1 MSTVPATRELTE
13 GAADVALRDGSTLH
27 VRPVVAA
34 DAPAMRRFFEAL
46 SLESIGLRFF
56 GVPNF
61 DWATKWAV
69 ETDEAERYALVATAG
84 PGHLIVAHG
93 AYVRIDGER
102 AEVAF
107 VVADAWQGHGIA
119 TIMLGQ
125 LAAAAQAHGITA
137 FSAEVLPGNHRM
149 IGVFRDS
156 GFPVE
161 LRSRGDVIEVELPTS
176 PSEAALERFE
186 QRERTAAVA
195 AMRSFLRPSSVAVI
209 GASRRRGTVGGEV
222 VHNLLSGGFGGA
234 VHPVNL
240 RAATVE
246 GRRAYASIADVP
258 GPVELAVV
266 AVPAA
271 DVAGVA
277 RECGAAGVRALVVLS
292 GGFADGGRAGA
303 RRQRELLAICRDA
316 GMRLVGPNCL
326 GVLNAACDVR
336 LHATY
341 AGAMPPPGRVGFLS
355 QSGGLGVAMI
365 EAAGRL
371 GLGMS
376 SFVSVGNKAD
386 ISGNDVLQYWEE
398 DPDTD
403 VVLLYLESF
412 GNPRRFARI
421 ARRVSRA
428 KPIVAVKGGRSAAGA
443 RAAASRTGALL
454 SASDVT
460 VDALFE
466 QAGVVRVDTV
476 HELFDVATLLCAQ
489 PAPAGRR
496 VAIVSNAGGPGI
508 VCADACQAAGL
519 DVVGLPA
526 RVRRRLG
533 TLLPAE
539 ASLANPIDIL
549 ATASGE
555 QYRQTIDVLVD
566 AAVCDAIVTI
576 FVPPLGSAGSEVARA
591 IDAAARSARG
601 VTLASV
607 VIGPPPPPPAPS
619 SGEPHVPRFDFP
631 EDAARALAHAA
642 RYGCWRARPAGVVR
656 QPTDCRPDEAAAI
669 IAGALA
675 AGAGWLGPAEVASLL
690 DCYGLPLLPTRVVRT
705 AAAATLAAG
714 ELDGPVALK
723 AIAGDLIHKSDVGA
737 VRLGLRSGVQVRRAA
752 REIRAAVTA
761 AGRRL
766 EGFAVQAMVEGGVE
780 LLVGV
785 TQEPSFGPVIVCG
798 VGGSTA
804 EPIGDAAVR
813 ITPLTDIDA
822 QEMVRS
828 LETFAPPAGHGG
840 SPSWARGA
848 LEDVVLRLSALV
860 EAHAEVAELD
870 LNPLVASPDG
880 AVVVDARVRLEP
892 PPPRRPPSSLHA

>member
-1 MSTVPATRELTE
+1 MSTVPAGEPTD
-13 GAADVALRDGSTLH
+13 GAVDVALRDGSTLH
-27 VRPVVAA
+27 VRPVIAA
-34 DAPAMRRFFEAL
+34 DAPAMRAFFEAL
-46 SLESIGLRFF
+46 SLESIGMRFF

-61 DWATKWAV
+61 DWATEWAV
-69 ETDEAERYALVATAG
+69 ETDDADRHALVATAG
-84 PGHLIVAHG
+84 PTHLIVAHG
-93 AYVRIDGER
+93 AYVRIAGER

-125 LAAAAQAHGITA
+125 LAAAAQEHGITT

-161 LRSRGDVIEVELPTS
+161 LRSRGDVIKVELPTS
-176 PSEAALERFE
+176 LSEAALGRFE

-222 VHNLLSGGFGGA
+222 VRNLLSGGFGGA
-234 VHPVNL
+234 VHLVNL
-240 RAATVE
+240 RAPTVE
-246 GRRAYASIADVP
+246 GRPAYSSIADVP
-258 GPVELAVV
+258 GRVELAVV

-271 DVAGVA
+271 GVA
-277 RECGAAGVRALVVLS
+277 AVACECGAAGVRALVVLS

-326 GVLNAACDVR
+326 GVLNAARDVR

-341 AGAMPPPGRVGFLS
+341 AGPMPPPGRVGFLS

-365 EAAGRL
+365 NAAGRL

-386 ISGNDVLQYWEE
+386 ISGNDVLEYWED

-412 GNPRRFARI
+412 GNPRRFARV

-428 KPIVAVKGGRSAAGA
+428 KPIVVVKGGRSAAGA
-443 RAAASRTGALL
+443 RAAVSHTGALL
-454 SASDVT
+454 SVSDVT

-489 PAPAGRR
+489 PAPAGTR
-496 VAIVSNAGGPGI
+496 VAIVSNTAGPGI

-519 DVVGLPA
+519 DVIGLPA
-526 RVRRRLG
+526 SVRRRLG
-533 TLLPAE
+533 ELLPAD
-539 ASLANPIDIL
+539 ASLTNPIQIL
-549 ATASGE
+549 ATASDE
-555 QYRQTIDVLVD
+555 HYRQTIGVLVD
-566 AAVCDAIVTI
+566 AGACDAIVTI
-576 FVPPLGSAGSEVARA
+576 FVPPLGSAGSAVARA
-591 IDAAARSARG
+591 IDIAARSARG

-607 VIGPPPPPPAPS
+607 VIGSPPPPARP
-619 SGEPHVPRFDFP
+619 GDPHVPRFDFP
-631 EDAARALAHAA
+631 EEAARALAHAA
-642 RYGCWRARPAGVVR
+642 RYGRWRARAAGDVR
-656 QPTDCRPDEAAAI
+656 PPTDCRPDEAAAI

-675 AGAGWLGPAEVASLL
+675 AGAGWLGPAAVASLL
-690 DCYGLPLLPTRVVRT
+690 DCYGLPLLPARVVRT
-705 AAAATLAAG
+705 AAAATLAAA
-714 ELDGPVALK
+714 ELGGPVALT
-723 AIAGDLIHKSDVGA
+723 AIASDLLDKSDVGA
-737 VRLGLRSGVQVRRAA
+737 VRRGLRSAVEVRRAA

-761 AGRRL
+761 AGHRL
-766 EGFAVQAMVEGGVE
+766 DGFWVQAMAEGGVE

-798 VGGSTA
+798 AATA
-804 EPIGDAAVR
+804 GRIGDAAVR
-813 ITPLTDIDA
+813 ITPLSDVDA
-822 QEMVRS
+822 KEMVSS
-828 LETFAPPAGHGG
+828 LDTFAPPRRQGG
-840 SPSWARGA
+840 SRGWDRAA
-848 LEDVVLRLSALV
+848 LEDVLLRLSALV

-870 LNPLVASPDG
+870 LNPLAVSPGG
-880 AVVVDARVRLEP
+880 AVVVDARVRLEL
-892 PPPRRPPSSLHA
+892 PPPRRPPSSLRA

>member
-1 MSTVPATRELTE
+1 MSTGPATRELTD
-13 GAADVALRDGSTLH
+13 GAVDVALRDGSTLH

-34 DAPAMRRFFEAL
+34 DAPAMRRFFEGL

-69 ETDEAERYALVATAG
+69 ETDDAERYALVATAG
-84 PGHLIVAHG
+84 PGHVIVAHG

-176 PSEAALERFE
+176 LSEAALERFE

-209 GASRRRGTVGGEV
+209 GASRRRGTTGGEV
-222 VHNLLSGGFGGA
+222 VHNLLSSGFGGT

-240 RAATVE
+240 RAQTVE

-258 GPVELAVV
+258 DRVELAVV

-277 RECGAAGVRALVVLS
+277 RECGAAGVRSLIVLS
-292 GGFADGGRAGA
+292 GGFADGGPAGA

-316 GMRLVGPNCL
+316 GMRLLGPNCL
-326 GVLNAACDVR
+326 GVLNAARDVR

-341 AGAMPPPGRVGFLS
+341 GGAMPPPGRVGFLS

-365 EAAGRL
+365 AAAGRL

-398 DPDTD
+398 DADTD

-421 ARRVSRA
+421 ARRVSRT

-526 RVRRRLG
+526 RVRRRLRA
-533 TLLPAE
+533 LLPAE
-539 ASLANPIDIL
+539 ASLANPIEIL

-555 QYRQTIDVLVD
+555 HYRQTIDVLAD
-566 AAVCDAIVTI
+566 AAACDAIVTI
-576 FVPPLGSAGSEVARA
+576 LVPPLGSAGSEVARA
-591 IDAAARSARG
+591 IDDAARSARG
-601 VTLASV
+601 VTFASV
-607 VIGPPPPPPAPS
+607 VIGPPPSAPR
-619 SGEPHVPRFDFP
+619 SGEPHLPRFDFP

-642 RYGCWRARPAGVVR
+642 RYGRWRARPAGVVR
-656 QPTDCRPDEAAAI
+656 QPAGCRPDEAAAI

-723 AIAGDLIHKSDVGA
+723 AIASDLIRKSDVGA

-798 VGGSTA
+798 GAAST
-804 EPIGDAAVR
+804 PGRIGDAAVR

-828 LETFAPPAGHGG
+828 LDTFGPPAGQRGA
-840 SPSWARGA
+840 PSWDREA
-848 LEDVVLRLSALV
+848 LQDVLQRLSALV

-870 LNPLVASPDG
+870 LNPLVASNDG
-880 AVVVDARVRLEP
+880 AIVVDARVRLEA
-892 PPPRRPPSSLHA
+892 PPPRRPPLSLRA

>member
-1 MSTVPATRELTE
+1 MSTGPATRELTD
-13 GAADVALRDGSTLH
+13 GAVDVALRDGSTLH

-34 DAPAMRRFFEAL
+34 DAPAMRRFFEGL

-69 ETDEAERYALVATAG
+69 ETDDAERYALVATAG
-84 PGHLIVAHG
+84 PGHVIVAHG

-176 PSEAALERFE
+176 LSEAALERFE

-209 GASRRRGTVGGEV
+209 GASRRRGTTGGEV
-222 VHNLLSGGFGGA
+222 VHNLLSSGFGGT

-240 RAATVE
+240 RAQTVE

-258 GPVELAVV
+258 DRVELAVV

-277 RECGAAGVRALVVLS
+277 RECGAAGVRSLIVLS
-292 GGFADGGRAGA
+292 GGFADGGPAGA

-316 GMRLVGPNCL
+316 GMRLLGPNCL
-326 GVLNAACDVR
+326 GVLNAARDVR

-341 AGAMPPPGRVGFLS
+341 GGAMPPPGRVGFLS

-365 EAAGRL
+365 AAAGRL

-398 DPDTD
+398 DADTD

-421 ARRVSRA
+421 ARRVSRT

-526 RVRRRLG
+526 RVRRRLRA
-533 TLLPAE
+533 LLPAE
-539 ASLANPIDIL
+539 ASLANPIEIL

-555 QYRQTIDVLVD
+555 HYRQTIDVLAD
-566 AAVCDAIVTI
+566 AAACDAIVTI
-576 FVPPLGSAGSEVARA
+576 LVPPLGSAGSEVARA
-591 IDAAARSARG
+591 IDDAARSARG
-601 VTLASV
+601 VTFASV
-607 VIGPPPPPPAPS
+607 VIGPPPSAPR
-619 SGEPHVPRFDFP
+619 SGEPHLPRFDFP

-642 RYGCWRARPAGVVR
+642 RYGRWRARPAGVVR
-656 QPTDCRPDEAAAI
+656 QPAGCRPDEAAAI

-723 AIAGDLIHKSDVGA
+723 AIASDLIRKSDVGA

-766 EGFAVQAMVEGGVE
+766 EGFAVQAMVEGGLE

-822 QEMVRS
+822 QEMVHS
-828 LETFAPPAGHGG
+828 LETFAPPVGHGG
-840 SPSWARGA
+840 SPSWDRGA

-892 PPPRRPPSSLHA
+892 PPPRRPPSSLRA